1 MSIKCKKYFS
11 LSIQKDIKHE
21 YSLEGLM
28 LKLQYFGHHMLRT
41 DSLEKSLMLEK
52 IEGRRRRGWQRLRW
66 LDGITDSMNMS
77 FNKFQK
83 IVMDR
88 EAWHDAVHG
97 VPKSGTWLRDWTTTI
112 YHIYT
117 YFKVRLSFHI
127 SYLQKLI
134 FCVGKYWGKWHS
146 HLFLVRLWIGNKI
159 FSERWFGN
167 SYKMS

>member
-1 MSIKCKKYFS
+1 
-11 LSIQKDIKHE
+11 
-21 YSLEGLM
+21 M

-66 LDGITDSMNMS
+66 LDGITDSMNMN

-88 EAWHDAVHG
+88 EAWRGAVLG
-97 VPKSGTWLRDWTTTI
+97 VTKSETWLSDWI
-112 YHIYT
+112 ISYYIFT

-167 SYKMS
+167 SYKKS